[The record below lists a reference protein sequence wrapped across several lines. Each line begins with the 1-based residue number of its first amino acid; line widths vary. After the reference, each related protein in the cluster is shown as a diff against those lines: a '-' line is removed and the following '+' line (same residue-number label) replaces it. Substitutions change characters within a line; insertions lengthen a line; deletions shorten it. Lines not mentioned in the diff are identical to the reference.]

1 MEDPNTH
8 IVSRPCGELT
18 AAALVGQWFMRPDG
32 IDESL
37 VSVVLVTRY
46 SNYTRALTPE
56 NIWSPLRTLGEG

>member
-1 MEDPNTH
+1 
-8 IVSRPCGELT
+8 
-18 AAALVGQWFMRPDG
+18 MRPDG